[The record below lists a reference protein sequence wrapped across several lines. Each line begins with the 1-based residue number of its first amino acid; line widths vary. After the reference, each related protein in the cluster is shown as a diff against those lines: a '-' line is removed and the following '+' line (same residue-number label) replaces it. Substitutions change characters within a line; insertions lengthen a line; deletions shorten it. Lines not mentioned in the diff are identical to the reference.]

1 MPEKP
6 RCLEDDHFAADR
18 SLRQRLQKH
27 RVPGSRWRSLRSA
40 AKQTQNRPTRNA

>member
-6 RCLEDDHFAADR
+6 LCLEDDHFMADR

-40 AKQTQNRPTRNA
+40 A